1 MKKSK
6 STVVFVCQNCGNNS
20 PRWIGKCPACG
31 EWNTYAEEIGTR
43 QKAASPITKSKSK
56 PILINEISSANEQ
69 RIKTDI
75 KEMDRVL
82 GGGLILGSTVLIGGD
97 PGIGKSTLALQIS
110 GRYSE
115 NEIKGLYITGE
126 ESSNQI
132 RIRSKRLNIN
142 GENLYVVTETN
153 IETIINNIEN
163 TSPGV
168 VVIDSIQTIYSGD
181 LPSAP
186 GTVGQ
191 IRECTSKIIQ
201 YAKYKGV
208 SFFLIG
214 HVTKEGSIAGPKVLE
229 HLVDTVLY
237 FEGGRSHPFRILRAV
252 KNRYGSTNEIGVFE
266 MTNDGLNEVSN
277 PSEIFLS
284 ERPLNSSGSVVT
296 PSIEGTR
303 PILVEIQA
311 LVSPC
316 NFGVPR
322 RTTIGLDS
330 NRVSLLV
337 AVLEKRAGLHITSQD
352 IFMNVAGGV
361 KIEEPAVDLG
371 ICISLVS
378 SFFNKPVSPE
388 TIVFGE
394 VGLSGEIRG
403 VSQVDVRLKEAEKLG
418 FKRFLLPRI
427 NSDNL
432 NHKDNKQKYIGI
444 ENISQA
450 IEILFD

>member
-1 MKKSK
+1 MKRSK
-6 STVVFVCQNCGNNS
+6 STVIFVCQNCGNNS
-20 PRWIGKCPACG
+20 PRWIGKCPACS
-31 EWNTYAEEIGTR
+31 EWNTYVEEIVTKE
-43 QKAASPITKSKSK
+43 KANPIFKSKSK
-56 PILINEISSANEQ
+56 PVLINEISLANEQ

-82 GGGLILGSTVLIGGD
+82 GGGLIFGSTVLIGGD
-97 PGIGKSTLALQIS
+97 PGIGKSTLALQIF
-110 GRYSE
+110 GKYSE
-115 NEIKGLYITGE
+115 NGIKVLYITGE

-132 RIRSKRLNIN
+132 KIRSKRLNVN

-153 IETIINNIEN
+153 IESIINNIEN
-163 TSPGV
+163 SSPGV
-168 VVIDSIQTIYSGD
+168 VVIDSIQTIYSND

-191 IRECTSKIIQ
+191 IRECTSKIVQ
-201 YAKYKGV
+201 YAKNKGV
-208 SFFLIG
+208 SFFLVG

-237 FEGGRSHPFRILRAV
+237 FEGGKSHPFRILRAV

-266 MTNDGLNEVSN
+266 MTNDGLKEVSN

-337 AVLEKRAGLHITSQD
+337 AVIEKRGGLHITSQD

-378 SFFNKPVSPE
+378 SFLNKPVSPE

-418 FKRFLLPRI
+418 FKRFILPKI
-427 NSDNL
+427 NRDNL
-432 NHKDNKQKYIGI
+432 NHKDSKQKYIGI
-444 ENISQA
+444 ENINEA

>member
-1 MKKSK
+1 MKRSK
-6 STVVFVCQNCGNNS
+6 STVIFVCQNCGNNS
-20 PRWIGKCPACG
+20 PRWIGKCPACSG
-31 EWNTYAEEIGTR
+31 WNTYVEEIVTKE
-43 QKAASPITKSKSK
+43 KANPIFKSKSK
-56 PILINEISSANEQ
+56 PVLINEISLANEQ

-97 PGIGKSTLALQIS
+97 PGIGKSTLALQIF
-110 GRYSE
+110 GKYSE
-115 NEIKGLYITGE
+115 NGIKVLYITGE

-132 RIRSKRLNIN
+132 KIRSKRLNVN

-153 IETIINNIEN
+153 IESIINNIEN
-163 TSPGV
+163 SSPGV
-168 VVIDSIQTIYSGD
+168 VVIDSIQTIYSND

-191 IRECTSKIIQ
+191 IRECTSKIVQ
-201 YAKYKGV
+201 YAKNKGV
-208 SFFLIG
+208 SFFLVG

-237 FEGGRSHPFRILRAV
+237 FEGGKSHPFRILRAV

-266 MTNDGLNEVSN
+266 MTNDGLKEVSN
-277 PSEIFLS
+277 PSETFLS

-337 AVLEKRAGLHITSQD
+337 AVIEKRGGLHITSQD

-378 SFFNKPVSPE
+378 SFLNKPVSPE

-418 FKRFLLPRI
+418 FKRFILPRI

-432 NHKDNKQKYIGI
+432 KHKDSKQKYIGI
-444 ENISQA
+444 ENINEA

>member
-1 MKKSK
+1 MKRSK
-6 STVVFVCQNCGNNS
+6 STVIFVCQNCGNNS
-20 PRWIGKCPACG
+20 PRWIGKCPACSG
-31 EWNTYAEEIGTR
+31 WNTYVEEIVTKE
-43 QKAASPITKSKSK
+43 KANPIFKSKSK
-56 PILINEISSANEQ
+56 PVLINEISLANEQ

-97 PGIGKSTLALQIS
+97 PGIGKSTLALQIF
-110 GRYSE
+110 GKYSE
-115 NEIKGLYITGE
+115 NGIKVLYITGE

-132 RIRSKRLNIN
+132 KIRSKRLNVN

-153 IETIINNIEN
+153 IESIINNIEN
-163 TSPGV
+163 SSPSV
-168 VVIDSIQTIYSGD
+168 VVIDSIQTIYSND

-191 IRECTSKIIQ
+191 IRECTSKIVQ
-201 YAKYKGV
+201 YAKNKGV
-208 SFFLIG
+208 SFFLVG

-237 FEGGRSHPFRILRAV
+237 FEGGKSHPYRILRAV

-266 MTNDGLNEVSN
+266 MTNDGLKEVSN

-337 AVLEKRAGLHITSQD
+337 AVIEKRGGLHITSQD

-378 SFFNKPVSPE
+378 SFLNKPVSPE

-418 FKRFLLPRI
+418 FKRFILPRI

-432 NHKDNKQKYIGI
+432 KHKDSKQKYIGI
-444 ENISQA
+444 ENINEA

>member
-1 MKKSK
+1 MKRSK
-6 STVVFVCQNCGNNS
+6 STVIFVCQNCGSNS
-20 PRWIGKCPACG
+20 PRWIGKCPACS
-31 EWNTYAEEIGTR
+31 EWNTYVEELGT
-43 QKAASPITKSKSK
+43 KEKVNPVLKTKSK
-56 PILINEISSANEQ
+56 PILIDEISSGNEE
-69 RIKTDI
+69 RIKTEI
-75 KEMDRVL
+75 TEMDRVL
-82 GGGLILGSTVLIGGD
+82 GGGLISGSAVLIGGD
-97 PGIGKSTLALQIS
+97 PGIGKSTLALQIF
-110 GRYSE
+110 GKYSE
-115 NEIKGLYITGE
+115 NGFKVLYVTGE
-126 ESSNQI
+126 ESSKQIQI
-132 RIRSKRLNIN
+132 RAKRLNIK

-153 IETIINNIEN
+153 IDSIINNIEN
-163 TSPGV
+163 NNPAV
-168 VVIDSIQTIYSGD
+168 VVIDSIQTIYSSD
-181 LPSAP
+181 LPSAS
-186 GTVGQ
+186 GSVGQ
-191 IRECTSKIIQ
+191 IRECTSKVIQ
-201 YAKYKGV
+201 YAKNKNI

-237 FEGGRSHPFRILRAV
+237 FEGGKSHPYRILRAV

-266 MTNDGLNEVSN
+266 MTNDGLKEVTN

-284 ERPLNSSGSVVT
+284 ERPLNSSGSIVT

-337 AVLEKRAGLHITSQD
+337 AVLEKRGGLHITSQD

-361 KIEEPAVDLG
+361 KLEEPAIDLG
-371 ICISLVS
+371 ICMSLVS
-378 SFFNKPVSPE
+378 SFLNKPVSAQ

-418 FKRFLLPRI
+418 FKKFLLPKI
-427 NSDNL
+427 NIDSMDN
-432 NHKDNKQKYIGI
+432 KSKKQKYIGI

-450 IEILFD
+450 IEILFE

>member
-1 MKKSK
+1 MKRSK
-6 STVVFVCQNCGNNS
+6 VLVIFVCQNCGNNS
-20 PRWIGKCPACG
+20 PRWIGKCPACS
-31 EWNTYAEEIGTR
+31 EWNTYVEEIGTKE
-43 QKAASPITKSKSK
+43 KANPIFKTKSK
-56 PILINEISSANEQ
+56 PTLINDISSSNDQ
-69 RIKTDI
+69 RIKTGI
-75 KEMDRVL
+75 LEMDRVL
-82 GGGLILGSTVLIGGD
+82 GGGLIHGSTVLIGGD
-97 PGIGKSTLALQIS
+97 PGIGKSTLALQIF
-110 GRYSE
+110 GKYSE
-115 NEIKGLYITGE
+115 NGIKVLYITGE

-132 RIRSKRLNIN
+132 RIRSERLNVN

-163 TSPGV
+163 TSPDV
-168 VVIDSIQTIYSGD
+168 VVIDSIQTIYSND

-201 YAKYKGV
+201 YAKNKGI

-237 FEGGRSHPFRILRAV
+237 FEGGKSHPFRILRAV

-266 MTNDGLNEVSN
+266 MTNEGLKEVSN

-361 KIEEPAVDLG
+361 KIEEPAIDLG

-378 SFFNKPVSPE
+378 SFLNKPVSPE

-403 VSQVDVRLKEAEKLG
+403 VSQVDARLKEAEKLG
-418 FKRFLLPRI
+418 FKRFLLPLI
-427 NSDNL
+427 NNDNL
-432 NHKDNKQKYIGI
+432 NHKNNKQKYIGI
-444 ENISQA
+444 ENINQA

>member
-1 MKKSK
+1 MKRSK
-6 STVVFVCQNCGNNS
+6 ATVIFVCQNCGSNS
-20 PRWIGKCPACG
+20 PRWIGKCPAC
-31 EWNTYAEEIGTR
+31 EQWNTYVEEFGT
-43 QKAASPITKSKSK
+43 KEKTSPITKSKTK
-56 PILINEISSANEQ
+56 PVLINDISSQNEQ

-75 KEMDRVL
+75 IEMDRVL
-82 GGGLILGSTVLIGGD
+82 GGGLIFGSTVLIGGD

-115 NEIKGLYITGE
+115 NGIKVLYITGE

-132 RIRSKRLNIN
+132 KIRAKRLKVD

-153 IETIINNIEN
+153 IDSIINNIEN
-163 TSPGV
+163 TCPQV

-191 IRECTSKIIQ
+191 IRECTLKIIQ
-201 YAKYKGV
+201 YAKSKGV

-237 FEGGRSHPFRILRAV
+237 FEGGKSHPFRILRAV

-266 MTNDGLNEVSN
+266 MTGDGLNEVSN

-296 PSIEGTR
+296 PSMEGSR

-322 RTTIGLDS
+322 RTTIGLDQG
-330 NRVSLLV
+330 RVSLLV
-337 AVLEKRAGLHITSQD
+337 AVLEKRAGLQITSQD

-378 SFFNKPVSPE
+378 NFLNKPVSAK
-388 TIVFGE
+388 TTVFGE
-394 VGLSGEIRG
+394 IGLSGEIRG

-418 FKRFLLPRI
+418 FKKFLLPMI
-427 NSDNL
+427 NIDKL
-432 NHKDNKQKYIGI
+432 NHKDNKQSYIGI
-444 ENISQA
+444 ENINQA

>member
-1 MKKSK
+1 MKRSK
-6 STVVFVCQNCGNNS
+6 ATVIFVCQNCGTNS
-20 PRWIGKCPACG
+20 PRWVGKCPAC
-31 EWNTYAEEIGTR
+31 EQWNTYVEEIAP
-43 QKAASPITKSKSK
+43 KEKPNPIIKSKSK
-56 PILINEISSANEQ
+56 PVLINEITTADEN
-69 RIKTDI
+69 RLRTGIN
-75 KEMDRVL
+75 EMDRVL
-82 GGGLILGSTVLIGGD
+82 GGGLISGSTVLIGGD
-97 PGIGKSTLALQIS
+97 PGIGKSTLALQIF
-110 GRYSE
+110 GKYSE
-115 NEIKGLYITGE
+115 NGVKLLYITGE

-132 RIRSKRLNIN
+132 RIRSKRLQVN
-142 GENLYVVTETN
+142 GDNLYVVTETN
-153 IETIINNIEN
+153 IESIFNHIEN
-163 TSPGV
+163 NSPGI
-168 VVIDSIQTIYSGD
+168 VVIDSIQTIYSAD

-191 IRECTSKIIQ
+191 IRECTAKIIQ
-201 YAKYKGV
+201 YAKHNTV

-237 FEGGRSHPFRILRAV
+237 FEGGKSHPFRILRAV

-266 MTNDGLNEVSN
+266 MTNDGLQEVSN

-284 ERPLNSSGSVVT
+284 ERPMGSSGSIVT

-361 KIEEPAVDLG
+361 RIEEPAVDLG

-378 SFFNKPVSPE
+378 SFLNKPVSAD
-388 TIVFGE
+388 TLLFGE

-403 VSQVDVRLKEAEKLG
+403 VNQTDVRLKEAEKLG
-418 FKRFLLPRI
+418 FKIFILPKI
-427 NSDNL
+427 NFDKL
-432 NHKDNKQKYIGI
+432 NKKTSSQNYIGI
-444 ENISQA
+444 ENINQA
-450 IEILFD
+450 IEILFE

>member
-1 MKKSK
+1 MKRSK
-6 STVVFVCQNCGNNS
+6 STVIFVCQNCGNNS
-20 PRWIGKCPACG
+20 PKWIGKCPACSG
-31 EWNTYAEEIGTR
+31 WNTYVEEIVTKE
-43 QKAASPITKSKSK
+43 KANPIFKSKSK
-56 PILINEISSANEQ
+56 PVLINEISLANEQ

-97 PGIGKSTLALQIS
+97 PGIGKSTLALQIF
-110 GRYSE
+110 GKYSE
-115 NEIKGLYITGE
+115 NGIKVLYITGE

-132 RIRSKRLNIN
+132 KIRSKRLNVN

-153 IETIINNIEN
+153 IESIINNIEN
-163 TSPGV
+163 SSPGV
-168 VVIDSIQTIYSGD
+168 VVIDSIQTIYSND

-191 IRECTSKIIQ
+191 IRECTSKIVQ
-201 YAKYKGV
+201 YAKNKGV
-208 SFFLIG
+208 SFFLVG

-237 FEGGRSHPFRILRAV
+237 FEGGKSHPFRILRAV

-266 MTNDGLNEVSN
+266 MTNDGLKEVSN
-277 PSEIFLS
+277 PSETFLS

-337 AVLEKRAGLHITSQD
+337 AVIEKRGGLHITSQD

-378 SFFNKPVSPE
+378 SFLNKPVSPE

-418 FKRFLLPRI
+418 FKRFILPRI

-432 NHKDNKQKYIGI
+432 KHKDSKQKYIGI
-444 ENISQA
+444 ENINEA

>member
-1 MKKSK
+1 MKRSK
-6 STVVFVCQNCGNNS
+6 ATVIFVCQNCGNNS
-20 PRWIGKCPACG
+20 PRWIGKCPAC
-31 EWNTYAEEIGTR
+31 EQWNTFVEEIGT
-43 QKAASPITKSKSK
+43 KEKPSPVLNPKSK
-56 PILINEISSANEQ
+56 PVLINEISSENEQ

-75 KEMDRVL
+75 AEMDRVL
-82 GGGLILGSTVLIGGD
+82 GGGLISGSTVLIGGD
-97 PGIGKSTLALQIS
+97 PGIGKSTLALQIF
-110 GRYSE
+110 GKYSE
-115 NEIKGLYITGE
+115 NGIKVLYVTGE

-132 RIRSKRLNIN
+132 KIRAKRLNVN
-142 GENLYVVTETN
+142 GDNLYVVTETN
-153 IETIINNIEN
+153 IDSIINNTEKN
-163 TSPGV
+163 DPGV
-168 VVIDSIQTIYSGD
+168 VVIDSIQTIYSAD

-186 GTVGQ
+186 GSVGQ
-191 IRECTSKIIQ
+191 IRECTSKIVQ
-201 YAKYKGV
+201 YAKNKGI

-237 FEGGRSHPFRILRAV
+237 FEGGKSHPYRILRAV

-266 MTNDGLNEVSN
+266 MTNDGLEQVTN

-284 ERPLNSSGSVVT
+284 ERPLNSSGSVVS

-322 RTTIGLDS
+322 RTTIGLDQG
-330 NRVSLLV
+330 RVSLLV
-337 AVLEKRAGLHITSQD
+337 AVLDKRAGLHITSQD

-378 SFFNKPVSPE
+378 SFLNKPVSAE

-403 VSQVDVRLKEAEKLG
+403 VSQVDVRLKEAQKLG
-418 FKRFLLPRI
+418 FKRFVLPKI
-427 NSDNL
+427 NYDNQDF
-432 NHKDNKQKYIGI
+432 KKSTQKYIGI
-444 ENISQA
+444 ENIGEA

>member
-1 MKKSK
+1 MKRSK
-6 STVVFVCQNCGNNS
+6 ATVIYVCQNCGSNS
-20 PRWIGKCPACG
+20 PRWIGKCPAC
-31 EWNTYAEEIGTR
+31 EQWNTYVEEIGT
-43 QKAASPITKSKSK
+43 KEKPNPVLKSKSK
-56 PILINEISSANEQ
+56 PVSINDISCDDENRIRTEI
-69 RIKTDI
+69 T
-75 KEMDRVL
+75 EMDRVL
-82 GGGLILGSTVLIGGD
+82 GGGLISGSTVLIGGD
-97 PGIGKSTLALQIS
+97 PGIGKSTLALQIF
-110 GRYSE
+110 GKYSE
-115 NEIKGLYITGE
+115 NGIKVLYITGE
-126 ESSNQI
+126 ESSDQI
-132 RIRSKRLNIN
+132 KIRAKRLDVN
-142 GENLYVVTETN
+142 GENIYVVTETN
-153 IETIINNIEN
+153 LDSIINNIEN
-163 TSPGV
+163 TCPVV
-168 VVIDSIQTIYSGD
+168 VVIDSIQTIYSVD

-191 IRECTSKIIQ
+191 IRECTSKIVQ
-201 YAKYKGV
+201 YAKNKGI

-229 HLVDTVLY
+229 HMVDTVLY
-237 FEGGRSHPFRILRAV
+237 FEGGKSHPFRILRAV

-266 MTNDGLNEVSN
+266 MTNSGLGEVKN

-296 PSIEGTR
+296 PCIEGTR

-322 RTTIGLDS
+322 RTTIGLDT

-337 AVLEKRAGLHITSQD
+337 AVLEKRAGLQITSQD

-378 SFFNKPVSPE
+378 SLLNKPVSAD
-388 TIVFGE
+388 TLLFGE

-403 VSQVDVRLKEAEKLG
+403 VSQADVRLKEAEKLG
-418 FKRFLLPRI
+418 FRRFILPET
-427 NSDNL
+427 NHENL
-432 NHKDNKQKYIGI
+432 KELSKKQQYLGI
-444 ENISQA
+444 KNISQA
-450 IEILFD
+450 IEILFE

>member
-1 MKKSK
+1 MKRSK
-6 STVVFVCQNCGNNS
+6 ATVIYVCQSCGNNS
-20 PRWIGKCPACG
+20 PRWIGKCPACS
-31 EWNTYAEEIGTR
+31 EWNTYVEEISTR
-43 QKAASPITKSKSK
+43 EKANPIIKSKSK
-56 PILINEISSANEQ
+56 PVLINKITSTNDQ
-69 RIKTDI
+69 RIKTNI
-75 KEMDRVL
+75 AEMDRVL
-82 GGGLILGSTVLIGGD
+82 GGGLIYGSTVLIGGD
-97 PGIGKSTLALQIS
+97 PGIGKSTLALQIF
-110 GRYSE
+110 GKYSE
-115 NEIKGLYITGE
+115 NGIKVLYITGE

-132 RIRSKRLNIN
+132 RIRSKRLNVN

-153 IETIINNIEN
+153 LESIINNIEN
-163 TSPGV
+163 TSPDIV
-168 VVIDSIQTIYSGD
+168 VVDSIQTVYSND

-201 YAKYKGV
+201 YAKNTDI

-237 FEGGRSHPFRILRAV
+237 FEGGKSHPYRILRAV

-266 MTNDGLNEVSN
+266 MTNDGLKEVSN

-337 AVLEKRAGLHITSQD
+337 AVLEKRGGLHITSQD

-378 SFFNKPVSPE
+378 SFLNKPVAPE

-403 VSQVDVRLKEAEKLG
+403 VSQVEVRLKEAEKLG

-427 NSDNL
+427 NNDTL
-432 NHKDNKQKYIGI
+432 NHKASKLEYIGI

-450 IEILFD
+450 VEILFD

>member
-1 MKKSK
+1 MKRSK
-6 STVVFVCQNCGNNS
+6 STVIFVCQNCGNNS
-20 PRWIGKCPACG
+20 PRWIGKCPACSG
-31 EWNTYAEEIGTR
+31 WNTYVEEIVTKE
-43 QKAASPITKSKSK
+43 KANPIFKSKSK
-56 PILINEISSANEQ
+56 PVLINEISLANEQ

-97 PGIGKSTLALQIS
+97 PGIGKSTLALQIF
-110 GRYSE
+110 GKYSE
-115 NEIKGLYITGE
+115 NGIKVLYITGE

-132 RIRSKRLNIN
+132 KIRSKRLNVN

-153 IETIINNIEN
+153 IESIINNIEN
-163 TSPGV
+163 SSPSV
-168 VVIDSIQTIYSGD
+168 VVIDSIQTIYSND

-191 IRECTSKIIQ
+191 IRECTSKIVQ
-201 YAKYKGV
+201 YAKNKGV
-208 SFFLIG
+208 SFFLVG

-237 FEGGRSHPFRILRAV
+237 FEGGKSHPFRILRAV

-266 MTNDGLNEVSN
+266 MTNDGLKEVSN

-337 AVLEKRAGLHITSQD
+337 AVIEKRGGLHITSQD

-378 SFFNKPVSPE
+378 SFLNKPVSPE

-418 FKRFLLPRI
+418 FKRFILPRI

-432 NHKDNKQKYIGI
+432 NHKDSKQKYIGI
-444 ENISQA
+444 ENINEA